1 MIPNIL
7 TTLRLVL
14 VPFFAYFML
23 FKENV
28 AIASIIFVLSGITDV
43 VDGYIARHYNMISR
57 FGMVYDPFVDKL
69 MQITAVICL
78 VMNNTIPVWLLIFV
92 AFKELSMI
100 FVGGIL
106 YIKKIVVSSNKFGK
120 ISTVIFYAGVLT
132 LIIWKSIP
140 SFMLSVVILVMIIP
154 MLVAGIYYVVD
165 IIKNYDDKRVQPDVN
180 RGQV

>member
-28 AIASIIFVLSGITDV
+28 AIASIIFIASGITDV
-43 VDGYIARHYNMISR
+43 VDGYIARHYNMTSR

-69 MQITAVICL
+69 MQITAIICL
-78 VMNNTIPVWLLIFV
+78 VMNHTIPVWLLIFV
-92 AFKELSMI
+92 AFKEVSMI
-100 FVGGIL
+100 LVGGIL
-106 YIKKIVVSSNKFGK
+106 YFKKIVVSSNRFGK

-140 SFMLSVVILVMIIP
+140 SFMLSIVIIFMIIP
-154 MLVAGIYYVVD
+154 MLIAGIYYTVD
-165 IIKNYDDKRVQPDVN
+165 IIKNYDDKRIESGVKQ
-180 RGQV
+180 GQV